1 MAVRDHIEICL
12 EKIHGI
18 TLIKLLL
25 DVSYRILLYRR
36 TGVQVGFKEVNL
48 LGVNQ
53 AMQIH
58 KIV

>member
-25 DVSYRILLYRR
+25 DVSYRILLYRH